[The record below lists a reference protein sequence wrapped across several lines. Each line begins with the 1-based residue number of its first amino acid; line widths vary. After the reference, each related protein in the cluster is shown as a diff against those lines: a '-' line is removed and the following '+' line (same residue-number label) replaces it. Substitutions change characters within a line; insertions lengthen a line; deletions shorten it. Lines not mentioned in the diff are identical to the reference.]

1 MWPPVFVDS
10 LVNDNAVA
18 ALSTFKWWN
27 IHMKVTFEHIV
38 KASMQSLPLNYQT
51 VTQSNQKQKRKRF
64 WTPIFFLIHIFIEY
78 DNIYIYTPRSTI
90 LTLSKCQVQ
99 HPDHHGAGILTPKIL
114 TISRSSWQ
122 TLHAFYGISYPV
134 VGREPVAP
142 VSQPRDSIAQRPIF
156 CFCPDWP
163 KDLAVGLLAR
173 GWSGGCPR
181 LLGATHF
188 EPMSPVAP
196 NRQAHHLIPPLP
208 RLFCI

>member
-1 MWPPVFVDS
+1 MQLLHW
-10 LVNDNAVA
+10 
-18 ALSTFKWWN
+18 ALSSDGIFTWKWLLN
-27 IHMKVTFEHIV
+27 ISWKPPC
-38 KASMQSLPLNYQT
+38 KASLWTIKPSLSQT
-51 VTQSNQKQKRKRF
+51 RNKRENGSEHQY
-64 WTPIFFLIHIFIEY
+64 IFLIHIFIEY

-196 NRQAHHLIPPLP
+196 NRQAHLIPPLP

>member
-1 MWPPVFVDS
+1 MQLLHWAVSSDEIFTWEWLLNISWKPPC
-10 LVNDNAVA
+10 
-18 ALSTFKWWN
+18 
-27 IHMKVTFEHIV
+27 
-38 KASMQSLPLNYQT
+38 KASLWTIKPSLSQT
-51 VTQSNQKQKRKRF
+51 GNKRENGSEHQYS
-64 WTPIFFLIHIFIEY
+64 FFFKKKHILFIEY
-78 DNIYIYTPRSTI
+78 DNYTPRSTI

-122 TLHAFYGISYPV
+122 TPHHALYGTSYPV
-134 VGREPVAP
+134 VGREPVAA
-142 VSQPRDSIAQRPIF
+142 VSQSRDSIVQWPIF

-173 GWSGGCPR
+173 GWSGGCPTGS
-181 LLGATHF
+181 LEQHILNQWA
-188 EPMSPVAP
+188 PVAP

>member
-1 MWPPVFVDS
+1 MEYSHESD
-10 LVNDNAVA
+10 
-18 ALSTFKWWN
+18 
-27 IHMKVTFEHIV
+27 
-38 KASMQSLPLNYQT
+38 
-51 VTQSNQKQKRKRF
+51 F
-64 WTPIFFLIHIFIEY
+64 WTYRESLHAKPPSELSNRHSVKPETKEKTVLNTNIYFLIHIFIEY